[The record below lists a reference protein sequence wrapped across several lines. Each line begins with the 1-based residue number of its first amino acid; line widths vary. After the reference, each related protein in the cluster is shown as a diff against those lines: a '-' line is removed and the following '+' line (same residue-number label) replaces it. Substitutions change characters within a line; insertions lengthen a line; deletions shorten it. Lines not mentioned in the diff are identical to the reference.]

1 MLRGRIAD
9 GVLTTDSADIVLTQT
24 WGQGGARDIRG
35 NRTKYDFRRAKL
47 RLAFQS
53 DGSVTGM
60 LGGYRPVF
68 DVIHSPAI
76 GGAGSA
82 LTAGIDCAAN
92 LRTLRQYADGL
103 RNPRTGKCE
112 GVSSAIRITAIP
124 AFVTDL
130 PQPTR
135 TAAR

>member
-1 MLRGRIAD
+1 
-9 GVLTTDSADIVLTQT
+9 
-24 WGQGGARDIRG
+24 
-35 NRTKYDFRRAKL
+35 
-47 RLAFQS
+47 
-53 DGSVTGM
+53 M

-68 DVIHSPAI
+68 DVGQSPAL

-92 LRTLRQYADGL
+92 LRTLRAFADGL
-103 RNPRTGKCE
+103 RNPKTGKCE

-124 AFVTDL
+124 AFVNDV
-130 PQPTR
+130 PPATR

>member
-1 MLRGRIAD
+1 
-9 GVLTTDSADIVLTQT
+9 
-24 WGQGGARDIRG
+24 
-35 NRTKYDFRRAKL
+35 
-47 RLAFQS
+47 
-53 DGSVTGM
+53 M

-68 DVIHSPAI
+68 DVIQSPAL

-82 LTAGIDCAAN
+82 LVAGIDCAAN

-130 PQPTR
+130 QQPTR